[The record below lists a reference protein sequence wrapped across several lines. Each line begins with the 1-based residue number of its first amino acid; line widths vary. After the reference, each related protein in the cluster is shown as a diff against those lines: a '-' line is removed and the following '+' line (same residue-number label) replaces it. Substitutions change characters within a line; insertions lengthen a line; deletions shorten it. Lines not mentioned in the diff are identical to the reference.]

1 MTDRFESARVEKIK
15 EGFLVS
21 AGVDGKVVRGGD
33 AELMQS
39 WQRSQDA
46 LGEPANITDVPQV
59 SEEVLDEQLLN
70 TFRAPLT
77 TFSDSLFGTGL
88 GVLLADSRGQ
98 ILHRWC
104 EDRSA
109 AVLLDRIGTIRGAV
123 LAEDPVGTNG
133 VGTVAAVGKSVQ
145 IQGTPGIQSQSAEEE
160 VTHPP
165 PDA

>member
-1 MTDRFESARVEKIK
+1 MTDRFESARVERIK
-15 EGFLVS
+15 DGFL
-21 AGVDGKVVRGGD
+21 GVDGKVVRGGD

-59 SEEVLDEQLLN
+59 SEEMLDEQLLN

-109 AVLLDRIGTIRGAV
+109 AVHLDRIGVIRGAV
-123 LAEDPVGTNG
+123 LAEDAVGTNG
-133 VGTVAAVGKSVQ
+133 VGTVAAVGKIRPSN
-145 IQGTPGIQSQSAEEE
+145 
-160 VTHPP
+160 VTSKSLSTSSPIR
-165 PDA
+165 ARSWAST